1 MEREAVEFNRQLP
14 RTIPT
19 CRGAGRLPFLLLM
32 LAVAGC
38 GNSHEATVFGIAD
51 LDGMP
56 LETGMVTFH
65 PSAGGASAYGV
76 LTEGG
81 RYEIKTGDK
90 RGLVPGKYYIT
101 VEATEPY
108 EEGPPGA
115 TPRIP
120 RTLSPSRYGNVR
132 TTDLIETIEP
142 GAHEINLTLKAKAAE

>member
-1 MEREAVEFNRQLP
+1 MEFNKQLP

-19 CRGAGRLPFLLLM
+19 CRSAGRLSFLLLM

-65 PSAGGASAYGV
+65 PAAGGASAYGM

-81 RYEIKTGDK
+81 RYEIRTGDK
-90 RGLVPGKYYIT
+90 RGLVPGKYHIT
-101 VEATEPY
+101 VKATEPY
-108 EEGPPGA
+108 TVSGPVGTPG
-115 TPRIP
+115 IP
-120 RTLSPSRYGNVR
+120 KTLSPPRYGNVR

-142 GAHEINLTLKAKAAE
+142 GSNEINLSLKADAAE